1 MGKFAKTQILGW
13 KLGWK
18 VKLKVTGGQ
27 PEIFQGRTGFLEQK
41 HLDKHFMHDI
51 QKKGSS
57 AGKNFL
63 VFSSRYSLN
72 CISSENLTLKCTQTG
87 QFFPI
92 LEYFLPN
99 FKKDRENLPPFPF
112 LVALQS
118 YFFFLKRGWYRTN
131 FSSRQCSNSAKIN
144 FRL

>member
-13 KLGWK
+13 KLEWK
-18 VKLKVTGGQ
+18 VKLKVAGAKPG
-27 PEIFQGRTGFLEQK
+27 IFGGRTGFLKQK
-41 HLDKHFMHDI
+41 HFDKHFMYNI
-51 QKKGSS
+51 QKKSS

-99 FKKDRENLPPFPF
+99 FKKDRGNLPTFPF

-131 FSSRQCSNSAKIN
+131 FS
-144 FRL
+144 

>member
-18 VKLKVTGGQ
+18 VKLKVTGAQ

-41 HLDKHFMHDI
+41 HFDKHFMHDI
-51 QKKGSS
+51 QKKGS

-63 VFSSRYSLN
+63 AFSSRYSLN
-72 CISSENLTLKCTQTG
+72 CISSENLTPKCTETG

-92 LEYFLPN
+92 LVYFLSIS
-99 FKKDRENLPPFPF
+99 KKDRGNLPPSPF
-112 LVALQS
+112 LLALQS
-118 YFFFLKRGWYRTN
+118 
-131 FSSRQCSNSAKIN
+131 
-144 FRL
+144 